1 MENQETMII
10 EEKIHSF
17 GELLVGT
24 TLDSEETDSVTK
36 VKKLFAEA
44 ANILKDEYANNE
56 RSPIK
61 SLLFDHAVGEIT
73 NAQMS
78 IVKVITFK

>member
-61 SLLFDHAVGEIT
+61 SLLFDHAVGEIA

>member
-1 MENQETMII
+1 MSNEKAIVT
-10 EEKIHSF
+10 EEKIYSF
-17 GELLVGT
+17 GELMVGVKF
-24 TLDSEETDSVTK
+24 DAEEEDSVTI
-36 VKKLFAEA
+36 VKKLFAQA

-61 SLLFDHAVGEIT
+61 SLLFDHAVGEIS

-78 IVKVITFK
+78 IVKVLTFK